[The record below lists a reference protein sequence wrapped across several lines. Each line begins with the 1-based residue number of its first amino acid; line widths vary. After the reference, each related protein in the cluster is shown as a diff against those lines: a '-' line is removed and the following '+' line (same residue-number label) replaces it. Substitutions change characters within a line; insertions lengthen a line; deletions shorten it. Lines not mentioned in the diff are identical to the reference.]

1 MYLMIVDYIKF
12 KNLSFTSEN
21 RLFMIHGNPRNL
33 SNELEHDITSYYRKL
48 DYNHISYVVDDD
60 TQNSSIENSFY
71 EQSLFDEKKILT
83 LNIVSNSI
91 PKNLKNFIESV
102 NNKPTDNKIIIKI
115 DRQTSSFKNTKLYKL
130 LSTNDCVIELYE
142 LKGKVLEKWVINKCK
157 INKVAYDEDIINNLI
172 NSNFN
177 NSLAI
182 SQVVYQRSLL
192 DKSFAVKNYDHSK
205 YTEYDLVD
213 MLHKHD
219 SVGFL
224 KVSKYL
230 EKINTPL
237 SYIIFLMNSEL
248 EKIYSVKQSI
258 NNIPYIPQFLHSK
271 YNSTCL
277 NYEVNTLLQ
286 GLKSISGLDLNSKYN
301 ARNSSPWVSFNDLF
315 LNIINNNRI

>member
-1 MYLMIVDYIKF
+1 MIVDYIKF

-33 SNELEHDITSYYRKL
+33 SNELEHDITSFYRKL
-48 DYNHISYVVDDD
+48 DYKHISYVIDDD

-71 EQSLFDEKKILT
+71 EQSLFDEKKIIT

-91 PKNLKNFIESV
+91 PKNLKNFIESI
-102 NNKPTDNKIIIKI
+102 NNKLTDNKIIIKI

-142 LKGKVLEKWVINKCK
+142 LKGKVLEQWVINKCK
-157 INKVAYDEDIINNLI
+157 INKIAYDEDVINNLI
-172 NSNFN
+172 KSNFN

-182 SQVVYQRSLL
+182 SQVIYQRSLL
-192 DKSFAVKNYDHSK
+192 DESVAVKNFDHSK

-230 EKINTPL
+230 ENINTPL

-248 EKIYSVKQSI
+248 EKIYSVKQSV
-258 NNIPYIPQFLHSK
+258 NNKPYIPQFLHSK
-271 YNSTCL
+271 YSSTCL
-277 NYEVNTLLQ
+277 NYEADTLLQ
-286 GLKSISGLDLNSKYN
+286 GLKSIHILDLNSKYN
-301 ARNSSPWVSFNDLF
+301 ARKSSPWVTFNDLF
-315 LNIINNNRI
+315 LNIINNT

>member
-33 SNELEHDITSYYRKL
+33 SNELEHDITSFYRKL

-60 TQNSSIENSFY
+60 AQTSSIENSFY
-71 EQSLFDEKKILT
+71 EQSLFDEKKIIT

-91 PKNLKNFIESV
+91 PKNLKKFLESI
-102 NNKPTDNKIIIKI
+102 NNKTTDNKIIIKI

-142 LKGKVLEKWVINKCK
+142 LKDKVLEKWVTNKCK
-157 INKVAYDEDIINNLI
+157 INKVAYDEDVINNLI
-172 NSNFN
+172 KSNFN

-182 SQVVYQRSLL
+182 SQVIYQRSLL
-192 DKSFAVKNYDHSK
+192 DKNYADKNIDQSK
-205 YTEYDLVD
+205 YTEYDLID
-213 MLHKHD
+213 MLHKYN

-230 EKINTPL
+230 QNINTPL

-248 EKIYSVKQSI
+248 EKIYSVKQSV
-258 NNIPYIPQFLHSK
+258 NNKPYIPQFLHSK
-271 YNSTCL
+271 YNSTSL
-277 NYEVNTLLQ
+277 KYEVNTLLQ
-286 GLKSISGLDLNSKYN
+286 GLKSINGLDLNSKYN
-301 ARNSSPWVSFNDLF
+301 SRNSSPWVSFNDLF

>member
-1 MYLMIVDYIKF
+1 MIVDYIKF

-33 SNELEHDITSYYRKL
+33 SNELEHDITSFYRKL
-48 DYNHISYVVDDD
+48 DYNHVSYIIDDD
-60 TQNSSIENSFY
+60 TQTSSIENSFY
-71 EQSLFDEKKILT
+71 EQSLFDAKKIIT

-91 PKNLKNFIESV
+91 PKNLKNFLESI
-102 NNKPTDNKIIIKI
+102 NNKTTDNKIIIKI

-142 LKGKVLEKWVINKCK
+142 LKDKVLEKWVINKCK
-157 INKVAYDEDIINNLI
+157 INKVAYDEDVINNLI
-172 NSNFN
+172 KSNFN

-182 SQVVYQRSLL
+182 SQVIYQRSLL
-192 DKSFAVKNYDHSK
+192 DKNVAAKNIDQSK

-230 EKINTPL
+230 ENINTPL

-248 EKIYSVKQSI
+248 EKIYSVKQSV
-258 NNIPYIPQFLHSK
+258 NNKPYIPQFLHSK
-271 YNSTCL
+271 YNSTSL
-277 NYEVNTLLQ
+277 KYEVNTLLQ
-286 GLKSISGLDLNSKYN
+286 GLKSINGLDLNSKYN
-301 ARNSSPWVSFNDLF
+301 SRNSSPWVSFNDLF